1 MLKDVQTH
9 FGLTRQLYGAGTF
22 ETDHHRQILREVP
35 AAVKTGQL
43 TVISGL
49 VGCGKTMLLRRIE
62 AELTGQKIIVA
73 KSLAVDKHRTTL
85 PTLIDALFFD
95 LSNEKDVKIPKH
107 GEKRERELRDLV
119 RKQRKPIALIVD
131 EAHDL
136 HSKTLIGLKRL
147 MEVVADGGGTLSIIL
162 AGHPKLRN
170 DLRRPS
176 MEEIGYRMSVFDFD
190 GIAGYQKEYILW
202 LLKACAAETIVVA
215 DMIDE
220 AAIDLLAARLRTP
233 LQIERHLTMAFE
245 EAYRLG
251 LRPVPSEIADSVLC
265 RQIDDLEPTL
275 TRHGYDVRTLADQF
289 NVKPVEIKAFLTG
302 ALHAERTR
310 ELTEIMKAAGVPV

>member
-1 MLKDVQTH
+1 
-9 FGLTRQLYGAGTF
+9 
-22 ETDHHRQILREVP
+22 
-35 AAVKTGQL
+35 
-43 TVISGL
+43 
-49 VGCGKTMLLRRIE
+49 
-62 AELTGQKIIVA
+62 
-73 KSLAVDKHRTTL
+73 
-85 PTLIDALFFD
+85 
-95 LSNEKDVKIPKH
+95 
-107 GEKRERELRDLV
+107 
-119 RKQRKPIALIVD
+119 
-131 EAHDL
+131 
-136 HSKTLIGLKRL
+136 
-147 MEVVADGGGTLSIIL
+147 
-162 AGHPKLRN
+162 
-170 DLRRPS
+170 

>member
-1 MLKDVQTH
+1 
-9 FGLTRQLYGAGTF
+9 
-22 ETDHHRQILREVP
+22 
-35 AAVKTGQL
+35 
-43 TVISGL
+43 
-49 VGCGKTMLLRRIE
+49 
-62 AELTGQKIIVA
+62 
-73 KSLAVDKHRTTL
+73 
-85 PTLIDALFFD
+85 LIDALFFD

-215 DMIDE
+215 DM
-220 AAIDLLAARLRTP
+220 
-233 LQIERHLTMAFE
+233 FE